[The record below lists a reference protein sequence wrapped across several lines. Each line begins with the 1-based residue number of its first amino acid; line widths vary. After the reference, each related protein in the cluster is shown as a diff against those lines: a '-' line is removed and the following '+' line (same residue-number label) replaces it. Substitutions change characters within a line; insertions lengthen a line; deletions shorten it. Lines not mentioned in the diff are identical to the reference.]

1 MNVIKD
7 VVFEG
12 RILEMVQKSTEFVKG
27 QIREYSFL
35 GPDIQIKMF
44 DDRLEVDSPGTFAGM
59 VRKENIRYTHF
70 PEIRRLQLS

>member
-44 DDRLEVDSPGTFAGM
+44 DDHL
-59 VRKENIRYTHF
+59 
-70 PEIRRLQLS
+70 L